1 MKPTLLFATLS
12 MLLASPSVF
21 AKSELEILRSR
32 CSEQERQ
39 IRMLEDQNSKLR
51 GDHNAS
57 PAVAP
62 AKQAAAA
69 APAKPAPAPVA
80 AATAAQPSS
89 YTVKSGDS
97 FNKIARKVGTSPQ
110 KLAKLNG
117 LKTTA
122 VIRPGQKLKVPGGQ
136 AVAAVQAPSAPAP
149 AASAAAVA
157 SVSGKTHTVRAGDT
171 YSSISKKHGV
181 SVESLVAANP
191 KVKPSALRPGQ
202 QVNLGG
208 RAPAAASAMP
218 ASMPVVSSKA
228 PAAPPAHLAAAK
240 APAVPHNIPVST
252 AAPAP
257 RPSHT
262 PTPAS
267 ISSTPAP
274 APAPQP
280 AAVPA
285 ASTPAPAPAPAAA
298 ETAAPSPTP
307 ERKIRP
313 VTIDGEM
320 TYGDFAAK
328 HGTDAER
335 LNALNGLDLTNA
347 TVLAKGSELYVPAQP

>member
-12 MLLASPSVF
+12 MLLASPSVL

-39 IRMLEDQNSKLR
+39 IRMLEDENSKLR
-51 GDHNAS
+51 GDHRTS
-57 PAVAP
+57 SAVAP
-62 AKQAAAA
+62 AKEAVAA
-69 APAKPAPAPVA
+69 APAKPAPAPA
-80 AATAAQPSS
+80 AVATAAQPSS

-97 FNKIARKVGTSPQ
+97 FNKIARKVGTSPE

-136 AVAAVQAPSAPAP
+136 AIAAAQAPSTP
-149 AASAAAVA
+149 AALPAVTSA
-157 SVSGKTHTVRAGDT
+157 SGKTHTVRSGDT

-202 QVNLGG
+202 QVSLGG
-208 RAPAAASAMP
+208 RAPTAASSMP

-228 PAAPPAHLAAAK
+228 AAPAAHLSAAK

-257 RPSHT
+257 RQSHV

-267 ISSTPAP
+267 ISPAP
-274 APAPQP
+274 APAPAHQP
-280 AAVPA
+280 AAAPA
-285 ASTPAPAPAPAAA
+285 ASTPAPAPAAAG
-298 ETAAPSPTP
+298 TAAPSPTP

-328 HGTDAER
+328 HGTDADR

>member
-12 MLLASPSVF
+12 MLLASPSAF

-39 IRMLEDQNSKLR
+39 IRLLEDENSKLR
-51 GDHNAS
+51 GDHRTS
-57 PAVAP
+57 SVSTPVKESVAT
-62 AKQAAAA
+62 

-80 AATAAQPSS
+80 ASTSGQPST

-136 AVAAVQAPSAPAP
+136 AVAATQAPST
-149 AASAAAVA
+149 SAAAPAVA
-157 SVSGKTHTVRAGDT
+157 SVSGKTYTIRAGDT

-208 RAPAAASAMP
+208 RAPAAASSVP
-218 ASMPVVSSKA
+218 ASMQMVSSK
-228 PAAPPAHLAAAK
+228 PTPPPAHLSAAK

-267 ISSTPAP
+267 ISTAP
-274 APAPQP
+274 ATTTASQP
-280 AAVPA
+280 AAAPA
-285 ASTPAPAPAPAAA
+285 ASAPAPAPAAA

-328 HGTDAER
+328 HGTDADR

>member
-1 MKPTLLFATLS
+1 MKPTLLFVTLS
-12 MLLASPSVF
+12 MLLASPSAF

-39 IRMLEDQNSKLR
+39 IRMLEDENSKLR
-51 GDHNAS
+51 GDHHAS
-57 PAVAP
+57 TAAAP

-80 AATAAQPSS
+80 AATAAQPST

-136 AVAAVQAPSAPAP
+136 AVAAVQAPSTP
-149 AASAAAVA
+149 ASAPAVA
-157 SVSGKTHTVRAGDT
+157 SVSGKTHTVRAGET

-208 RAPAAASAMP
+208 RASAEAAPVA
-218 ASMPVVSSKA
+218 ASMPVMSSKA
-228 PAAPPAHLAAAK
+228 PTAPPAHLSAAK

-257 RPSHT
+257 RQSHA

-267 ISSTPAP
+267 ISTTPAP

-280 AAVPA
+280 AAAPA
-285 ASTPAPAPAPAAA
+285 ATATASTPAPAPAAA